1 MAVAGVKM
9 SFVGLKMSGNPTSPM
24 FLFLPFPGGGEA
36 AGVAGLLSLGVD
48 VPHSL
53 STRTVCSHG
62 GDLLGGSLS
71 VSDQIT
77 AVRALGCLCS
87 VSK

>member
-1 MAVAGVKM
+1 MKM

-36 AGVAGLLSLGVD
+36 AGAAGSLTLGVD

-53 STRTVCSHG
+53 STRTVLSRRGSVG
-62 GDLLGGSLS
+62 GKPER
-71 VSDQIT
+71 Q
-77 AVRALGCLCS
+77 
-87 VSK
+87 